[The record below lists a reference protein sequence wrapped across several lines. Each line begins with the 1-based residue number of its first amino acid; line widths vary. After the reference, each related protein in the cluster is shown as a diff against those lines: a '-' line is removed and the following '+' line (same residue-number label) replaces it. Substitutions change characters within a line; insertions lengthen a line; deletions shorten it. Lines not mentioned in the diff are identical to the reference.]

1 MSSEVIEGTAEFPG
15 MLWSYRLDGNGGGV
29 AEDVSAITQ
38 VSDVD
43 AFHWYHLKCDEDSAL
58 AWLRS
63 QALGPNVVDAI
74 TESETRPRAMALAD
88 GMLVVLRGV
97 NTNPGSDP
105 EDMVSVR
112 FWFTDTMVVS
122 TRRRKLLSVVDIR
135 DQIDIGKGPKSPSE
149 FVAMVIER
157 LGDRIGIAIE
167 AIDDELTEVEDELA
181 DKNVSLAR
189 RQLSLLRRKTASIR
203 RYLAPQRDALGT
215 LLRSRGVFTDEEI
228 HLLHLE
234 TDRMT
239 RFVEDLDLS
248 RERTLLLQEELQS
261 RIAEEQNAR
270 MYVLSIVAAIF
281 LPLSFLTGVFGMN
294 VAGLPGTESPTA
306 FFFVASGM
314 GLLGLGLVGF
324 MRWRKWL

>member
-1 MSSEVIEGTAEFPG
+1 MSTELVAEHTNSTG
-15 MLWSYRLDGNGGGV
+15 VLWSYQLDGRGGGV
-29 AEDVSAITQ
+29 AEEI
-38 VSDVD
+38 SDISTMPKGD
-43 AFHWYHLKCDEDSAL
+43 GFHWYHLQCDDANAM

-63 QALGPNVVDAI
+63 QSLDPKVVDAI
-74 TESETRPRAMALAD
+74 TEIETRPRAMPLAD

-105 EDMVSVR
+105 EDMVSIR
-112 FWFTDTMVVS
+112 FWFTKDTVIS
-122 TRRRKLLSVVDIR
+122 TRRRKLLSIEDLRNSIESR
-135 DQIDIGKGPKSPSE
+135 KGPKTPGE

-157 LGDRIGIAIE
+157 LADRIGTVIE
-167 AIDDELTEVEDELA
+167 MIDDELSNVEDGLVEQ
-181 DKNVSLAR
+181 KSSEVR
-189 RQLSLLRRKTASIR
+189 QQLSLLRRQTASIR
-203 RYLAPQRDALGT
+203 RYLAPQREALAT

-228 HLLHLE
+228 HVLHLE

-239 RFVEDLDLS
+239 RYVEDLDLA

-281 LPLSFLTGVFGMN
+281 LPLSFLTGIFGMN
-294 VAGLPGTESPTA
+294 VGGLPGTENPAA
-306 FFFVASGM
+306 FLLLTLGM
-314 GLLGLGLVGF
+314 GLIGAGLIGF